1 MYGENIDG
9 LAYLCVFTGLRR
21 RPNNAR
27 NWSLN
32 HGSDKRNIS
41 PPPPAH
47 PRKNARETRGFHAPL
62 QVSQLRGAKHDEH
75 KVETRLCAAQGRCT
89 SEFKAGSIAT

>member
-9 LAYLCVFTGLRR
+9 LPYLCVFTGLRR

-41 PPPPAH
+41 PPPRPPKKERSRNTA
-47 PRKNARETRGFHAPL
+47 FHAPL
-62 QVSQLRGAKHDEH
+62 QVSQLRGAKHNEH
-75 KVETRLCAAQGRCT
+75 KVETRLCAALERRT
-89 SEFKAGSIAT
+89 SEL